1 MHENV
6 ARSLAEPQSLSKRPQ
21 EFSSKARMR
30 AETQQKLQQTACLG
44 VVRAAITL
52 T

>member
-1 MHENV
+1 MKTWHGV
-6 ARSLAEPQSLSKRPQ
+6 SLSLSPSARDLKKL
-21 EFSSKARMR
+21 SSKARMR

-44 VVRAAITL
+44 AVHAEIIL